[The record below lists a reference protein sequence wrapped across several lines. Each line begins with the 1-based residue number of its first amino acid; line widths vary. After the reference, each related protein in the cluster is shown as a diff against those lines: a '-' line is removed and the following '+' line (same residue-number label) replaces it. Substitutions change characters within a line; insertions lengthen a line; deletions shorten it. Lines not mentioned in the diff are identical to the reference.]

1 MRTNDKKDKSRSH
14 LSDHLNRVVTNKS
27 TRPSN
32 FLLCPFPAQ
41 FSSLSI
47 TALHPFPHMTPP
59 SCNYTAVYDR
69 APPLISNPFVLP
81 NECDVLYAVFVEHT
95 DISSYLS
102 QSFFSTR
109 MSNFFCIHLRHIQLI
124 TIVRRLLGNSGRF
137 LNRDLL

>member
-14 LSDHLNRVVTNKS
+14 LSDHLKRVVTNKS

-81 NECDVLYAVFVEHT
+81 NEFDLIYALFLWNTRTHI
-95 DISSYLS
+95 DI
-102 QSFFSTR
+102 FDTKFASTH
-109 MSNFFCIHLRHIQLI
+109 MWLI
-124 TIVRRLLGNSGRF
+124 TSTFLELRKSIRISGEAQ
-137 LNRDLL
+137 DEVIGE